1 MKAILLALLTL
12 TSSLLADVTEGSF
25 GPLALDQPAAK
36 VTELLGKPKQVGENV
51 LWAATGE
58 WVQSWDYKDQGV
70 SIRMSAD
77 TRRGPQTIYNF
88 SIEAPSTFKTIK
100 EIGIGSPRKAV
111 LAAYGK
117 LRDPEDPSGDKAETF
132 IAGSIYG
139 GVFFTFKA
147 DKVVD
152 IFVGAGAE

>member
-58 WVQSWDYKDQGV
+58 WVQEWHYPALGIELAMASDKKSGPKRLL
-70 SIRMSAD
+70 SITA
-77 TRRGPQTIYNF
+77 TTGCKYATKRGI
-88 SIEAPSTFKTIK
+88 A
-100 EIGIGSPRKAV
+100 IGSSEKAV
-111 LAAYGK
+111 KKAYAKERDAEQSESGK
-117 LRDPEDPSGDKAETF
+117 SF
-132 IAGSIYG
+132 VAGSIYG
-139 GVFFTFKA
+139 GVIFTFKA
-147 DKVVD
+147 GVVTD
-152 IFVGAGAE
+152 IFIGAAAE